1 MMKEAT
7 ESLPEQIKG
16 TTPSHKLEDYTG
28 TFEHPAYGTLQVYKR
43 DDSLY
48 VQFMEMDIQ
57 LGIIITTSSL
67 QKLTYSK

>member
-1 MMKEAT
+1 MKEAT

-28 TFEHPAYGTLQVYKR
+28 TFEHPAYGTLQVYKQ

-57 LGIIITTSSL
+57 WGIIITTSSL

>member
-1 MMKEAT
+1 MKEAT

-57 LGIIITTSSL
+57 LGHHHYDISP